1 MSAIVPVLVSQL
13 ETGCSIGA
21 DTLYEPVDSRKRS
34 VVRGEAGE
42 CPIAARYLPG
52 AAVSYLAV
60 ATVAACAEQVTPETC
75 SKYEE
80 VVYVE

>member
-1 MSAIVPVLVSQL
+1 VSQL

-21 DTLYEPVDSRKRS
+21 DTLYEPVDPRKHF
-34 VVRGEAGE
+34 VVREAGE

>member
-1 MSAIVPVLVSQL
+1 MPATVPVLVSQL
-13 ETGCSIGA
+13 ETGYSIAA

-34 VVRGEAGE
+34 VVREAGE
-42 CPIAARYLPG
+42 RPIAARYLPG
-52 AAVSYLAV
+52 AAVSYPAV
-60 ATVAACAEQVTPETC
+60 ATVAAYAEQVKPETC

>member
-1 MSAIVPVLVSQL
+1 M
-13 ETGCSIGA
+13 
-21 DTLYEPVDSRKRS
+21 YEPVDSRKRF
-34 VVRGEAGE
+34 VVREAGE

>member
-1 MSAIVPVLVSQL
+1 MSATVPVLVSQL
-13 ETGCSIGA
+13 ETGYSIGA

-34 VVRGEAGE
+34 VVREAGE

-52 AAVSYLAV
+52 AAVSYPAV
-60 ATVAACAEQVTPETC
+60 ATVAACAEQVKPETC

>member
-1 MSAIVPVLVSQL
+1 MPDCCSVL
-13 ETGCSIGA
+13 A
-21 DTLYEPVDSRKRS
+21 
-34 VVRGEAGE
+34 
-42 CPIAARYLPG
+42 G